1 MSLKKLLDI
10 SESHNNFKKAEV
22 TEERLLNDID
32 EIRALIAFYR
42 EYPDLFVDDIKGPD
56 CVFKFRF
63 TQRVFL
69 RIIMRHKYVYAVFP
83 RGFSKS
89 FLAMMALM
97 LRAILFPGSHLSITT
112 GGKEQAAS
120 ITIAKVEEICK
131 MIPALSNELDWSRGA
146 SKKSKD
152 NVHYIFKNGSE
163 IDILAARE
171 SSRGQRRTGILI
183 EESILV
189 DGDALNEI
197 IIPTTN
203 IDRNL
208 ADGSTD
214 PDEVVN
220 QSQIYITTAG
230 WKNSFP
236 YEKLIEIFNNS
247 AIDPDQYMIL
257 GGNYELSI
265 IEGAAKESWLDDMKL
280 NGTYNE
286 SSFDREYNSIWSGDA
301 ENAYFSSDTFDKYR
315 RLLQPEYEYSARSS
329 KNAYYVLG
337 IDVGRFN
344 CTTEVCVFKVTP
356 QVQGAALKSLVT
368 IYTYE
373 AEDFQEQAIEVKK
386 LFYKYKARMCAID
399 ANGIGAG
406 FVDFMTKAQNDPETG
421 DILPAFGV
429 ADGTSEDVVEQ
440 YKKIK
445 GPEVEND
452 AMYLIKANAPIN
464 TEAHAYVQVQLS
476 SGKIQLLIDERD
488 AAVKLNDTKVGQNM
502 TPEERNEKLM
512 PFQQTSIL
520 KDQMLNL
527 VEENEGVNIILKK
540 NNSKI
545 KSDKFSAFEYGLL
558 YIKREEDRSRKRKK
572 HSIADMMFFTSH

>member
-356 QVQGAALKSLVT
+356 QVQGAALKSLVN

-373 AEDFQEQAIEVKK
+373 AEDFQEQAIKVKK
-386 LFYKYKARMCAID
+386 LFYKYKARICAID